1 MLADRHYHPALAG
14 TPPEEGN
21 CARAG
26 TPPEEGNWNYLGRLC
41 PTGSTTCI
49 HAGELSLE

>member
-1 MLADRHYHPALAG
+1 MLADRHYPPALAG

-21 CARAG
+21 
-26 TPPEEGNWNYLGRLC
+26 WNPSAVCSRRR
-41 PTGSTTCI
+41 STICI